1 MVDKLH
7 HQLVGNAGLY
17 FVCFELSKRGWNALP
32 TSRNAKGVDI
42 VIYNHDASKTHT
54 IQVKSLSKKNDVPL
68 GSNTDNLIADYMIIC
83 RKVSE
88 PIPEIFIVK
97 TKKMFKDDLITMNTN
112 KEGVDSYWFWQ
123 KDYEQFKDNWKE
135 IGNG

>member
-1 MVDKLH
+1 M
-7 HQLVGNAGLY
+7 
-17 FVCFELSKRGWNALP
+17 
-32 TSRNAKGVDI
+32 
-42 VIYNHDASKTHT
+42 
-54 IQVKSLSKKNDVPL
+54 SKKNDVPL